1 MKFNNTYFKH
11 YAGSFKNF
19 KLVKVLITIVA
30 IFYYNVCLWV
40 WVLVDGGKKERE
52 RERERGAPRLQ
63 LGTVC

>member
-1 MKFNNTYFKH
+1 MKFHNTYFKH

-30 IFYYNVCLWV
+30 IFYDNVCL
-40 WVLVDGGKKERE
+40 WVLVDGGKK
-52 RERERGAPRLQ
+52 ERERGAPRLQ